1 MRVSRRVKL
10 LPRDVKIACRVYENP
25 GKVPG
30 PFVPYKY
37 AAPDEENAALK
48 ANAETY
54 AWKESD
60 RNEVFPL
67 LMLPGTSST
76 KERYHG
82 LASILCEEYGYTVV
96 AMDNRGTG
104 ESGGPQPAGHSD
116 DRTLT
121 LADMAADCLALA
133 DALELPK
140 FSLFGSSIGGCVAQ
154 HVALA
159 QPQRLHKLLLACTH
173 FGGPKYQAP
182 GKRYRKLTS
191 RPVPPVDDEDAW
203 GEHQKRLFSMNFHH
217 EFLQTE
223 EFKALLES
231 FKEAQRL
238 GGEVRGEEAQSLAM
252 SEFIETGL
260 ECELMD
266 RFELDNDFGV
276 NTLVLTGDSDQVVPV
291 ENSFK
296 LRVCFPGS
304 SMSVFAN
311 AGHMFIEEKTEAV
324 AKEID
329 EFLMQVHV

>member
-1 MRVSRRVKL
+1 MSRRVKR
-10 LPRDVKIACRVYENP
+10 LPSDVKVAYQVYENP

-37 AAPDEENAALK
+37 AASDEENTALK
-48 ANAETY
+48 NNAETY
-54 AWKESD
+54 AWKDSD

-67 LMLPGTSST
+67 LMLPGTSSA

-82 LASILCEEYGYTVV
+82 LASILCEKYGHTVIT
-96 AMDNRGTG
+96 MDNRGIG
-104 ESGGPQPAGHSD
+104 ESEGPESRGHSD
-116 DRTLT
+116 DPALT
-121 LADMAADCLALA
+121 LEDMAVDCLALA

-140 FSLFGSSIGGCVAQ
+140 FSLFGSSIGGCIAQ
-154 HVALA
+154 YVALE

-191 RPVPPVDDEDAW
+191 RPVPPMDDEDAW
-203 GEHQKRLFSMNFHH
+203 AEHQKRLFSINFHH
-217 EFLQTE
+217 DFLQTE
-223 EFKALLES
+223 DFKTLLES
-231 FKEAQRL
+231 FKDAQRL
-238 GGEVRGEEAQSLAM
+238 GGEVQGEEAQSLAM

-266 RFELDNDFGV
+266 RFELDNNFGV
-276 NTLVLTGDSDQVVPV
+276 NTLVLTGDSDQIVPV

-296 LRVCFPGS
+296 LRMCFPGS
-304 SMSVFAN
+304 SMSVFTN

-329 EFLMQVHV
+329 EFLMQVHVD